1 GITSNKKALLLAGS
15 VYIATRVRP
24 RIFNSQGN
32 LFNKVTEDFAI
43 CAGLVR
49 TRSNSTYGWY
59 AYDHPELNDSSTSS
73 ALTPTEMSTTPG
85 SSTAQRL
92 TESGNSTGSSTTSP
106 IVTYQYFLCPSDL
119 FNYAY
124 DGEDIYCCGPAGHQ
138 MCCSKEDFKEQLGKF
153 SSVGLGMGLLFGV
166 LFVASGCGIT
176 IYLCRDRVRS
186 VFRKMGGSGSAGT
199 ARQDV
204 TFRPVAKTETEKD
217 AHVTLSDLRGRRRSN
232 SRSQNNNLY
241 PHSAPNPVPGLT
253 SNKKA
258 LLLAGSVYIA
268 TRVRPR
274 IFNSQG
280 SLYNKVTEDFA
291 ICAGLVRTRS
301 NSTYGWY
308 AYDQPELND
317 SSTSSALAT
326 TEMST
331 ISGASTAQQ
340 LLTESG
346 NSTDG
351 TTTSP
356 IVTYQ
361 YFLCPSDLF
370 NYAYD
375 AEDIYCCGP
384 AGHQMCCSKE
394 DFKEQLGAG
403 GFFGLGMRL
412 LFGVLFVAF
421 GCGFIFY
428 LCRDTL
434 RSVLRR
440 SRGGRSSAGA
450 ARQDVTFRPVA
461 KTEEDAHVTLSGLR
475 ERRRSNSGS
484 QHDHPYPNPAP
495 AVPAAY
501 PLYPTELGGGNQ
513 PQYPLYPPQVDGSSN
528 SGVSGGENQP
538 QYPLYPPPAQQMPP
552 IPQHPPPAYED
563 LQH

>member
-1 GITSNKKALLLAGS
+1 MKAVVFWIAIVLAVIFSYPADARRGGGFSGRFGGSRYSTSRYSYSSYRYSYRSSRYNTFRYRSSSYSRTYRRYHRRYSMRSGAYRTSYSS
-15 VYIATRVRP
+15 VYRSSV
-24 RIFNSQGN
+24 
-32 LFNKVTEDFAI
+32 KVSA
-43 CAGLVR
+43 AGL
-49 TRSNSTYGWY
+49 G
-59 AYDHPELNDSSTSS
+59 
-73 ALTPTEMSTTPG
+73 
-85 SSTAQRL
+85 
-92 TESGNSTGSSTTSP
+92 
-106 IVTYQYFLCPSDL
+106 
-119 FNYAY
+119 
-124 DGEDIYCCGPAGHQ
+124 
-138 MCCSKEDFKEQLGKF
+138 
-153 SSVGLGMGLLFGV
+153 
-166 LFVASGCGIT
+166 
-176 IYLCRDRVRS
+176 
-186 VFRKMGGSGSAGT
+186 
-199 ARQDV
+199 
-204 TFRPVAKTETEKD
+204 
-217 AHVTLSDLRGRRRSN
+217 
-232 SRSQNNNLY
+232 
-241 PHSAPNPVPGLT
+241 GLT

-274 IFNSQG
+274 IFNSRG
-280 SLYNKVTEDFA
+280 SLFNKVTEDFA

-331 ISGASTAQQ
+331 ISGASTTQQ
-340 LLTESG
+340 LLTDSG

-351 TTTSP
+351 STTSP

-394 DFKEQLGAG
+394 DFEEQLGAG

-412 LFGVLFVAF
+412 LFGVLFVAS

-440 SRGGRSSAGA
+440 SRGGRSSART

-528 SGVSGGENQP
+528 RGVSGGENQP

>member
-1 GITSNKKALLLAGS
+1 MKAAVFCIAAVFLTIIFSYPADARRGGFGGRFGGFLGSYRYSLSYRHYRYRSLRYRPSSSSRTYRRYYRRYSMRSGVYPSSVYRQSSRVKVSATKMGGITSNKKALLLAGS

-24 RIFNSQGN
+24 RIFNSRGN

-49 TRSNSTYGWY
+49 TRSNSTHGWY
-59 AYDHPELNDSSTSS
+59 AYDQPELNDSSTSS

-241 PHSAPNPVPGLT
+241 PHSAPNPVP
-253 SNKKA
+253 
-258 LLLAGSVYIA
+258 
-268 TRVRPR
+268 
-274 IFNSQG
+274 
-280 SLYNKVTEDFA
+280 
-291 ICAGLVRTRS
+291 
-301 NSTYGWY
+301 
-308 AYDQPELND
+308 
-317 SSTSSALAT
+317 
-326 TEMST
+326 
-331 ISGASTAQQ
+331 
-340 LLTESG
+340 
-346 NSTDG
+346 
-351 TTTSP
+351 
-356 IVTYQ
+356 
-361 YFLCPSDLF
+361 
-370 NYAYD
+370 
-375 AEDIYCCGP
+375 
-384 AGHQMCCSKE
+384 
-394 DFKEQLGAG
+394 
-403 GFFGLGMRL
+403 
-412 LFGVLFVAF
+412 
-421 GCGFIFY
+421 
-428 LCRDTL
+428 
-434 RSVLRR
+434 
-440 SRGGRSSAGA
+440 
-450 ARQDVTFRPVA
+450 
-461 KTEEDAHVTLSGLR
+461 
-475 ERRRSNSGS
+475 
-484 QHDHPYPNPAP
+484 
-495 AVPAAY
+495 Y
-501 PLYPTELGGGNQ
+501 PLYPTAIGGRTQPQYPHYPPQVNGSSNGGVSSRGNQLQYPLYPPQVNGSSNGGVSSRGNQ
-513 PQYPLYPPQVDGSSN
+513 PQYPLYPPPTQ
-528 SGVSGGENQP
+528 QI
-538 QYPLYPPPAQQMPP
+538 PPM
-552 IPQHPPPAYED
+552 PQHPPPAYESVENVTRPRRMTKKS
-563 LQH
+563 LQTTL